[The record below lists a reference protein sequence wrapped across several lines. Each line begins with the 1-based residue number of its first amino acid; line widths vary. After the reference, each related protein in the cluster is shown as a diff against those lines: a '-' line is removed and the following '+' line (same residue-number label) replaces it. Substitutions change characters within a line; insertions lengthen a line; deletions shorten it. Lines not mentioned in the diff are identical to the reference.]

1 LRLLSRTET
10 RRSAGRRSA
19 SPTMPTMMG
28 VIAAP
33 MMAPPRQSSWMKI
46 AAASDEALA
55 MMSVWKEMPELEEL
69 DRDSRG
75 AVLT

>member
-1 LRLLSRTET
+1 
-10 RRSAGRRSA
+10 
-19 SPTMPTMMG
+19 MPTMMG

-55 MMSVWKEMPELEEL
+55 MMSVWKEMPEPDEL
-69 DRDSRG
+69 GRDSRG